1 MTRTTSNL
9 KSLAHFE
16 KPDYPCSNI
25 HTAQFQAVCKQN
37 YQEKRV
43 LPGGGRPSFM
53 LNAVANMPKGKAPI
67 PKDIWKPPSPNPNP
81 WNPCVEE
88 MQFRSSRFLPYLSH
102 VTLHTSGTS
111 HPLFLPSQP
120 QGRGALPLCPSRWP
134 SQGAVNTRKD
144 WLWPKVELSADACEG
159 SQSSRASFPES
170 HTSQ

>member
-81 WNPCVEE
+81 WNP
-88 MQFRSSRFLPYLSH
+88 
-102 VTLHTSGTS
+102 
-111 HPLFLPSQP
+111 PLFS
-120 QGRGALPLCPSRWP
+120 GSGLCPSRWP